1 MKKTK
6 DKIIYALMKLST
18 NITFTNPSTGYT
30 QTEKI
35 QGIEGYIP
43 CFKTLKK
50 AQKESNGQYEIIK
63 IKLLE
68 NE

>member
-6 DKIIYALMKLST
+6 QKIIYALMKLST
-18 NITFTNPSTGYT
+18 DIVFLNPLTGQK

-43 CFKTLKK
+43 CFKTMKQ
-50 AQKESNGQYEIIK
+50 AVKESNGQFEIIK
-63 IKLLE
+63 IKLLD